1 MSIDSKFLNLFIKA
15 TEKAAIGASKFIGKK
30 DKIGA
35 DKGAVDPMRRELNK
49 INMEGS
55 IVIGEGEMD
64 EAPMLYIGEK
74 LGTLTGPKFDI
85 AVDPLEGTKFTA
97 NNQPNAFSVLAISKR
112 GELLKAPDVYMEKIA
127 IGTNLPKNLLD
138 LDNGVEKNIKLLA
151 EAKNKKI
158 SNLSACVMQRPRHKH
173 IIDELLRLNV
183 KINFITDGDI
193 AGVLSV
199 IGNKPVNDIYYST
212 GGAPEGV
219 LAAAA
224 LSCFGGQ
231 MQGRLVLNEEEKIRA
246 KKLGISDFKKKY
258 NISEIIKGDVIFCA
272 TGVTSGDL
280 VQGVKDL
287 GNEYEVNTYA
297 LHKSK
302 KIIKTVKN
310 IYNKWAQYP

>member
-1 MSIDSKFLNLFIKA
+1 MSIDSKYLNLFIKA

-97 NNQPNAFSVLAISKR
+97 NNQPNAFSVLAISKK

-280 VQGVKDL
+280 VKGVKDL

-302 KIIKTVKN
+302 KIIKTVTN
-310 IYNKWAQYP
+310 IYNK